1 MSLLTLCDDLMVSIG
16 EEVMVIRVKERAE
29 AERVKERRNA
39 VFRDISILVWA
50 GRPDQ
55 RGGWDGDRGYGYGI
69 GMPQTNGFKY
79 WKERVFKSKFVQ
91 GENFK
96 TYWGPAITS
105 SGDLLARQIRASP
118 EREGQSKNYHQV
130 IKDIQEQLEV
140 DDEPPLRDPRE
151 PWDGNPYDSDYDS
164 DASSDSDDY

>member
-1 MSLLTLCDDLMVSIG
+1 MVSIG
-16 EEVMVIRVKERAE
+16 EEVMVRRVKERAE
-29 AERVKERRNA
+29 AERVKEHLSC
-39 VFRDISILVWA
+39 VFRDLSYLVWA

-69 GMPQTNGFKY
+69 GMPQTNGFKHI
-79 WKERVFKSKFVQ
+79 KERVFKSTWVR

-105 SGDLLARQIRASP
+105 RGDVRAVGIRASP

-140 DDEPPLRDPRE
+140 DGEPPIRDPEE

>member
-16 EEVMVIRVKERAE
+16 EEVMVRRVKERAE
-29 AERVKERRNA
+29 AERVKEHLSC
-39 VFRDISILVWA
+39 VFRDLSYLVWA

-79 WKERVFKSKFVQ
+79 WKERVFKYKFVQ

-96 TYWGPAITS
+96 TYWGPS
-105 SGDLLARQIRASP
+105 DFGEIRASP

-130 IKDIQEQLEV
+130 INDIQEEYWV
-140 DDEPPLRDPRE
+140 DDEPPLRDPEE

>member
-16 EEVMVIRVKERAE
+16 EEVMVQ
-29 AERVKERRNA
+29 RVKERRNA
-39 VFRDISILVWA
+39 VFIDIFHLDWA

-69 GMPQTNGFKY
+69 GMPQTNGFKFI
-79 WKERVFKSKFVQ
+79 KERVFKSKFVQ

-96 TYWGPAITS
+96 TYWGPS
-105 SGDLLARQIRASP
+105 DFGEIRASP

-130 IKDIQEQLEV
+130 IKDIQEEYWV
-140 DDEPPLRDPRE
+140 DDEPPLRDPEE
-151 PWDGNPYDSDYDS
+151 PWDGNPYDSD
-164 DASSDSDDY
+164 SDSERVAMMITKPILK